1 MAEVTGKNLAQL
13 SAILKSS
20 TNNGL
25 GTPDSNA
32 WQSPRR
38 ASTTDLLKAIDW
50 LLSYEWEDDAQ
61 HGSAFIN
68 VAEMLSGEVL
78 KRYKKHYAKTHG
90 IKVSQ
95 VKFKEAQ

>member
-1 MAEVTGKNLAQL
+1 MAQVTGKNLMQL
-13 SAILKSS
+13 DALLKNA
-20 TNNGL
+20 TRNGL

-50 LLSYEWEDDAQ
+50 LLSYEWEDDAE
-61 HGSAFIN
+61 HGAAFIN

-78 KRYKKHYAKTHG
+78 NRYKKHYAKTHN

-95 VKFKEAQ
+95 VKFKGAK